1 MLRRCLQACWA
12 GALLFG
18 QTIFYSQDFNTPADW
33 SDWQLNTSDMGS
45 TPSGYNLWRVG
56 ADYNNG
62 VTSFEFPCAGVLCI
76 GPINVPLLPAQP
88 AAIVGNPNSPF
99 LHISYDGNYSASAG
113 CTAPNQPTTSFL
125 AADGLCAMAQN
136 YFAKMTQ
143 DIAIPAGAGQVKLSF
158 FWLCEGGNNAYGQV
172 LYSTNG
178 GATWN
183 ALSSSLPGVGAQFKG
198 RSAQWYA
205 DTITLPITRP
215 ANLRLAVR
223 FVNGVSTQ
231 AADPSFAIDAI
242 RVFEVPV
249 AAPPTIDI
257 TNIPPVPSV
266 CAGSTVSVAF
276 ATTGTFGAGNTFTAQ
291 LSDAT
296 GSFAA
301 PVSTASGASPI
312 SLPIPSTLA
321 SGTYK
326 VRVVSSNPVTVS
338 DTVDVQVVNLGS
350 LACSANP
357 NPTSPGT
364 AVTLTI
370 SGTGLPAGT
379 FNVQLNPGDG
389 SPPQSQNG
397 VTLPVSFTHT
407 YSTAG
412 TYTATFTVTHPGS
425 GCSATCQVTVTV
437 QPPTA
442 NTIDL
447 VSVVPATVCAGGAL
461 TATFTSSGTFN
472 AGNLFRVQLSDATG
486 SFAAPQNIGVGAASP
501 ITATVPATTPSGSYR
516 VRVVSTSP
524 VVISDTL
531 SIEVVNLSGLT
542 CSYTPNPALVGTPTT
557 LTIGGTGLPNGPFD
571 VQVDADGDGTA
582 DYTQNGVNLP
592 YNFSH
597 TYSSGGTYTVTF
609 TVRHPAS
616 GCTGTCTQTVTV
628 QGQGLSLVSLSPDT
642 LCAGE
647 SFTASYTSV
656 GITFAAGNT
665 FTLEGL
671 DEGGAV
677 VFTCSASGTA
687 PSGTLNCTVPVGTP
701 PGTYTVQLRSSN
713 PAYTSGPLS
722 LVVSPTPVADFAPD
736 AGLRYCLG
744 TAISFTDRSQNAT
757 SVRWDF
763 GDGTTSTDRNPTHT
777 YAAPGQYTVTLTAQV
792 SATCTDQVQRTVEI
806 LPLPQAS
813 FTVSPPTLL
822 LPDQNTI
829 SLTNA
834 STGAVSYQW
843 DFGNGQTS
851 TAPNPTAT
859 YDQEGEYLIV
869 LTALSADG
877 CRDTAQYRLVVRYAQ
892 GLLIPN
898 AFTPNGDGMNDRF
911 AIRYTGMQTI
921 RVALYD
927 RWGNLIFTQQQAG
940 PTGTVEW
947 DGTRNGQ
954 PAPEGVYTGFLEAR
968 TTDGRTV
975 SKGFTLTL
983 LR

>member
-1 MLRRCLQACWA
+1 MRSPRLLAYCL
-12 GALLFG
+12 GSLLWG
-18 QTIFYSQDFNTPADW
+18 QTVFYSQDFNSGVPADW
-33 SDWQLNTSDMGS
+33 ALNTPDMGS
-45 TPSGYNLWRVG
+45 TTSGYNLWRVG
-56 ADYNNG
+56 ADYNIG
-62 VTSFEFPCAGVLCI
+62 VNAFDVPCSILGCL
-76 GPINVPLLPAQP
+76 GINYTPPQIPDQPL
-88 AAIVGNPNSPF
+88 AIVGNPRSPF
-99 LHISYDGNYSASAG
+99 LHISYDGNYSANAG

-125 AADGLCAMAQN
+125 AADGVCATAQN

-143 DIAIPAGAGQVKLSF
+143 DIVIPAGSGQVKLSF

-178 GATWN
+178 GASWS
-183 ALSSSLPGVGAQFKG
+183 ALSSSLPGVGSQFKG

-223 FVNGVSTQ
+223 FVNGQSTT

-242 RVFEVPV
+242 RVFEVTV
-249 AAPPTIDI
+249 AATPTIDI
-257 TNIPPVPSV
+257 TNIPPVPTV
-266 CAGSTVSVAF
+266 CAGSSISVAF

-296 GSFAA
+296 GSFAS
-301 PVSTASGASPI
+301 PTSTASGSSPI
-312 SLPIPSTLA
+312 SLPIPSILA

-326 VRVVSSNPVTVS
+326 VRVVSSNPVIVS
-338 DTVDVQVVNLGS
+338 DTVDVQVASFGS
-350 LACSANP
+350 LSCSANP

-364 AVTLTI
+364 AVTITLLG
-370 SGTGLPAGT
+370 SGLPAGT

-389 SPPQSQNG
+389 SPTQTQNG

-412 TYTATFTVTHPGS
+412 SYTAIFTITHPAS
-425 GCSATCQVTVTV
+425 GCSATCQTTVDV

-447 VSVVPATVCAGGAL
+447 VSVVPAAVCAGGSF

-486 SFAAPQNIGVGAASP
+486 SFATPQNIGVGAASP
-501 ITATVPATTPSGSYR
+501 ITATVPATTPSGTYS

-524 VVISDTL
+524 VVVSDTL

-542 CSYTPNPALVGTPTT
+542 CSYTPNPVLAGAPAT
-557 LTIGGTGLPNGPFD
+557 LTIGGSGLPSGTFD
-571 VQVDADGDGTA
+571 VQVDADGDGNA
-582 DYTQNGVNLP
+582 DYTQNGVTLP

-609 TVRHPAS
+609 TVRHGAS
-616 GCTGTCTQTVTV
+616 GCTGTCTQTITV

-665 FTLEGL
+665 FILEGR
-671 DEGGAV
+671 DGGGAV
-677 VFTCSASGTA
+677 AFTCSASGTA
-687 PSGTLNCTVPVGTP
+687 PSGTLTCTVPAGTP
-701 PGTYTVQLRSSN
+701 AGTYTIQLRSTD
-713 PAYTSGPLS
+713 PAYTSGTLS
-722 LVVSPTPVADFAPD
+722 LEVRPQPIADFAPD

-777 YAAPGQYTVTLTAQV
+777 YAQPGPYTVTLTAQV
-792 SATCTDQVQRTVEI
+792 SATCTDQLQRTVEI

-813 FTVSPPTLL
+813 FTASPATLI
-822 LPDQNTI
+822 LPDQNTV
-829 SLTNA
+829 SLTNT

-843 DFGNGQTS
+843 DLGNGQTS
-851 TAPNPTAT
+851 TDPNPTVT
-859 YDQEGEYLIV
+859 YDQEGEYLII
-869 LTALSADG
+869 LTAISADG

-892 GLLIPN
+892 GILIPN

-911 AIRYTGMQTI
+911 VIRYTGMQTI

-927 RWGNLIFTQQQAG
+927 RWGNLIFTQQQTA

-947 DGTRNGQ
+947 M
-954 PAPEGVYTGFLEAR
+954 AR
-968 TTDGRTV
+968 EMA
-975 SKGFTLTL
+975 SL
-983 LR
+983 LRRGYTRACLKPVP